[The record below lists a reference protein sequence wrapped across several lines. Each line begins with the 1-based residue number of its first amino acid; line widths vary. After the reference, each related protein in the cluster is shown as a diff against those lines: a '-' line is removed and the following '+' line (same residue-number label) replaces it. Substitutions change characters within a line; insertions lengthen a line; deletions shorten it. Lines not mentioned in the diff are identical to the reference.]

1 MCAIETC
8 RLQCSCLFTLT
19 NGPYACLDCV
29 KARLQGRNAWQAA
42 PSSLTDEVIKRIC
55 DELRQGGTKA
65 AAAAASGYSLSAF
78 MQWQAAGRKEIDSIA
93 DGNPA
98 NRSKVQMVKFVEA
111 MADAELVGEAELIRV
126 IRRASEDHW
135 QAAAWILE
143 RRHPEKYG
151 RRMDV
156 SSKGDTA

>member
-1 MCAIETC
+1 MA
-8 RLQCSCLFTLT
+8 
-19 NGPYACLDCV
+19 
-29 KARLQGRNAWQAA
+29 GR
-42 PSSLTDEVIKRIC
+42 PVSLTDEVIKRIC

-78 MQWQAAGRKEIDSIA
+78 MQWQAAGRKEIESIA

-98 NRSKVQMVKFVEA
+98 NRNKVQMVKFVEA

-151 RRMDV
+151 RRMDLT
-156 SSKGDTA
+156 SKDDKLDTRVVVTVIQESGAEPPDVFPADLGA

>member
-1 MCAIETC
+1 MA
-8 RLQCSCLFTLT
+8 
-19 NGPYACLDCV
+19 
-29 KARLQGRNAWQAA
+29 GRPAA
-42 PSSLTDEVIKRIC
+42 LTDEVIKRIC

-78 MQWQAAGRKEIDSIA
+78 MQWQAAGRKEIESIA

-151 RRMDV
+151 RRMDLT
-156 SSKGDTA
+156 SKDDKLDTRVVVTVIQESGAEPPDVFPTDLGA